1 MADSDGTGGCDSSH
15 HASEAERVSFEGINA
30 LGQTEELGGGI
41 SPLYNPWTQFT
52 GMPTHNIS
60 ESAGTFAWDV
70 FTPSSTSNSSYGA
83 SIGDLDINSHR
94 NFLSNCQNLL
104 SGIGTNPPAEAPLQ
118 EGFSPPETLSSSF
131 QENAK
136 EGKEK
141 YAEAVANW
149 KSLYD
154 PFGTPEPLSK
164 DHNTGSV
171 IENTEKQQNP
181 GASNSKPTYS
191 DIAKALKSMPIKNQP
206 SKDTEESD
214 TVKKK
219 VNDPVSKVY
228 KPHVLT
234 RRPHLQR
241 QHSKSLPGHGDD
253 MESKVSPDSKYG
265 LDQFEDLNSGDGGVE
280 KHKSVSMESIP
291 LLTRKGSTSSMSSG
305 TSGIEDISLT
315 SGRTGCNIKHE
326 ESVGKPRSQSDA
338 SSEKVVNNNKSS
350 ASKAFFDARRIFQT
364 KEKRVAESSSGA
376 SNTMLNNGKPAS
388 GTKSSSSAHKKT
400 TEFIN
405 NDLRDSTRK
414 KTNQNAQ
421 PKDSECKKHEN
432 IVQNGKADK
441 KSKHSS
447 GHYTSDSTGPATRNG
462 RGGRRPMFL
471 ESTFDQ
477 EYIDEWIN
485 YVYDKVRYLLSILW
499 STLVTTLLLLF
510 GLIIYLVNVIVHV
523 IGIAWSKI
531 SYLVKTYILK
541 RYFKDASSWPT
552 GSGTRKIGLEESITL
567 PSTGD
572 EAMQRLL
579 ACKGKDPY
587 SILGLRSDACDDDI
601 RKYYRKQAVLVHPD
615 KNKQPGAEEAFKIL
629 GHAFELIGEPEKRKS
644 YDFEATEVEV
654 VLKDL
659 LTKLQ
664 EAANMMRC
672 DNCGGKHKR
681 TLVDRPWYSARFCK
695 RCNIRHSAK
704 EGDVWAETS
713 YLGFLWHYYACMEGQ
728 IFDITEWVAC
738 KKDFFKHMQ
747 ASAHHVFYRIA
758 TEGSRGNSNQ
768 QRTGEAD
775 LEDFINH
782 LFHQAMHTDGN
793 GNQWQQPQTPQPPPS
808 QNGPNWNT
816 SAPTGKKGRRRK
828 KKH

>member
-1 MADSDGTGGCDSSH
+1 MAESDRTGTREGNRRTSEADSI
-15 HASEAERVSFEGINA
+15 SFKDINA
-30 LGQTEELGGGI
+30 LGQPEELGGGI

-70 FTPSSTSNSSYGA
+70 FTPSSTSNSTYSA
-83 SIGDLDINSHR
+83 SIGDLDIDNHR

-104 SGIGTNPPAEAPLQ
+104 SGIGTSSPTEVPLK
-118 EGFSPPETLSSSF
+118 ESFSPPESFSPSF
-131 QENAK
+131 QEKAK
-136 EGKEK
+136 EVKEK
-141 YAEAVANW
+141 PTDTAANW

-164 DHNTGSV
+164 ENSNGSV
-171 IENTEKQQNP
+171 VENLERLQNH
-181 GASNSKPTYS
+181 GAANNKPTYS
-191 DIAKALKSMPIKNQP
+191 DIAKALKSKPLKSQS
-206 SKDTEESD
+206 SKDTEESEV
-214 TVKKK
+214 VKKK
-219 VNDPVSKVY
+219 VIDPSNKPY
-228 KPHVLT
+228 KPHVLI
-234 RRPHLQR
+234 RRPHSQR
-241 QHSKSLPGHGDD
+241 QHSRSLSGHGDD

-265 LDQFEDLNSGDGGVE
+265 LDQFEDLNSGDGGADR
-280 KHKSVSMESIP
+280 HKSASLESIP
-291 LLTRKGSTSSMSSG
+291 LLTRKGSTSSVSSG
-305 TSGIEDISLT
+305 TSGIEDIPLT
-315 SGRTGCNIKHE
+315 SGRAGCKHDE
-326 ESVGKPRSQSDA
+326 GKSRSQSDA
-338 SSEKVVNNNKSS
+338 SSERVNNTKSS
-350 ASKAFFDARRIFQT
+350 TSKLFFDARRIFQT
-364 KEKRVAESSSGA
+364 KEKKVSETSSGA
-376 SNTMLNNGKPAS
+376 SSTMLNNGKPAS

-414 KTNQNAQ
+414 RTNQNAQ
-421 PKDSECKKHEN
+421 SKDSECKKHEN
-432 IVQNGKADK
+432 VVQNGKADK
-441 KSKHSS
+441 KTKHSS
-447 GHYTSDSTGPATRNG
+447 AQFTPDSTGAAARNS
-462 RGGRRPMFL
+462 RGGRRPMFM

-510 GLIIYLVNVIVHV
+510 GLIIYLVNLIVHV

-541 RYFKDASSWPT
+541 RYFKDASSWPP
-552 GSGTRKIGLEESITL
+552 GNGKRKIGLEESITL
-567 PSTGD
+567 PLTGD

-629 GHAFELIGEPEKRKS
+629 GHAFELIGEPSKRKS

-681 TLVDRPWYSARFCK
+681 ILVDRPWYSARFCK

-728 IFDITEWVAC
+728 IYDITEWVAC

-793 GNQWQQPQTPQPPPS
+793 GNQWQQPHPPQPPPS
-808 QNGPNWNT
+808 QNGPNWN
-816 SAPTGKKGRRRK
+816 SSSSSGRKGRRRK